1 MDISSD
7 DRLQHAVPENEMSVT
22 YNPLTDK
29 QIALAVELAKARVEY
44 VRKHGAPLLN
54 NEEEVTLIALRELQ
68 ESRRLLKAAERR
80 IAGLEAR
87 AIELPPAW
95 WVRQGKAPEFLA
107 YPINL
112 VIDAI
117 RAAGIGVKGA

>member
-1 MDISSD
+1 MGISSD
-7 DRLQHAVPENEMSVT
+7 DRLQHAVPESEMSVT

-80 IAGLEAR
+80 IAGLEA
-87 AIELPPAW
+87 
-95 WVRQGKAPEFLA
+95 
-107 YPINL
+107 
-112 VIDAI
+112 
-117 RAAGIGVKGA
+117 

>member
-80 IAGLEAR
+80 IAGLETR

-117 RAAGIGVKGA
+117 RAAGIGV

>member
-1 MDISSD
+1 MGISSD

>member
-29 QIALAVELAKARVEY
+29 QIALVVELAKARVEY
-44 VRKHGAPLLN
+44 VRKHGAPLLD

>member
-80 IAGLEAR
+80 IA
-87 AIELPPAW
+87 
-95 WVRQGKAPEFLA
+95 
-107 YPINL
+107 
-112 VIDAI
+112 
-117 RAAGIGVKGA
+117 